1 MHNEGMFEYNKIPTV
16 TISSYR
22 SDPSTGC
29 IKSCWSNA
37 LHGSRAFVSYQFK
50 NHALTGFGSII
61 HRALFVAA
69 LQDETVWLRE
79 CVGALKV
86 LTRRAEVEATGE
98 FASCRAFC
106 RRTAEA
112 VEVQGLNQLSWNSVW
127 SIEEG
132 SYESVTGSAAVIFVN
147 YLVKEIDGLE
157 WPCRDDPLCGE
168 FNHLHRPLRE
178 KVP

>member
-1 MHNEGMFEYNKIPTV
+1 MTESLRCQIKLSSKNKDFTLMHNEGMFEYNKIPTV

-69 LQDETVWLRE
+69 LQDETV
-79 CVGALKV
+79 
-86 LTRRAEVEATGE
+86 
-98 FASCRAFC
+98 
-106 RRTAEA
+106 
-112 VEVQGLNQLSWNSVW
+112 
-127 SIEEG
+127 
-132 SYESVTGSAAVIFVN
+132 
-147 YLVKEIDGLE
+147 
-157 WPCRDDPLCGE
+157 
-168 FNHLHRPLRE
+168 
-178 KVP
+178 